1 MSKTLAEQFF
11 DTLEGIPFDLDQ
23 KDDFTIFGVPIVGR
37 PQAAVLMLLRKIQG
51 RSFPRGYALNSRMH
65 HFGVWLAFKLQ
76 DGSVVAL
83 VRRGECHVL
92 GFGSGPAW
100 DVFRRFDA
108 EPDWSVCIA
117 DQGVGAS
124 TPEEVFSQVG

>member
-11 DTLEGIPFDLDQ
+11 DTLEGIPFDLDC
-23 KDDFTIFGVPIVGR
+23 DDGIVGR

-51 RSFPRGYALNSRMH
+51 RTFRRGYELNRRVH
-65 HFGVWLAFKLQ
+65 HCGEWIAFKLQ

-83 VRRGECHVL
+83 TRRGECLVF
-92 GFGSGPAW
+92 GFSGVDAW
-100 DVFRRFDA
+100 NICRWFGA

-117 DQGVGAS
+117 DQGAA
-124 TPEEVFSQVG
+124 EELPLPLPVLFG

>member
-11 DTLEGIPFDLDQ
+11 DTLEGIPFDLDC
-23 KDDFTIFGVPIVGR
+23 DDGLVGR

-51 RSFPRGYALNSRMH
+51 RTFPRGYALNRRVH
-65 HFGVWLAFKLQ
+65 HCGEWLAFKLR

-83 VRRGECHVL
+83 TRQRECLVF
-92 GFGSGPAW
+92 GFADVAAW
-100 DVFRRFDA
+100 DVCRWFGA

-117 DQGVGAS
+117 DQEVGAS
-124 TPEEVFSQVG
+124 TPAELPVLFG